1 MREGLNQFQCTL
13 LFITKLILRVR
24 FMHIVIVQRK
34 LVNLKKNIY
43 VEASKH
49 TLSKIDLLVEEFKI
63 DLLDFY

>member
-1 MREGLNQFQCTL
+1 
-13 LFITKLILRVR
+13 
-24 FMHIVIVQRK
+24 MHIVIVQRK